1 MTALVVALLHESA
14 RHGTETK
21 ISAYL
26 VGGELRSRLSCCN
39 FALACCVNE
48 RLLGLTIL
56 LGGFVILFW
65 SLDEAKE
72 RLNMIAK
79 ADGITVEYFEIL
91 SQRMS
96 RQTHWKTNVA
106 KSARR
111 LDSRRLIRG
120 TTLL

>member
-1 MTALVVALLHESA
+1 M
-14 RHGTETK
+14 
-21 ISAYL
+21 
-26 VGGELRSRLSCCN
+26 SRLSCCN

-72 RLNMIAK
+72 RLNMVDMA
-79 ADGITVEYFEIL
+79 GITWWNRIFTK
-91 SQRMS
+91 SS
-96 RQTHWKTNVA
+96 KQTHWETNEAKT
-106 KSARR
+106 ARR
-111 LDSRRLIRG
+111 LESRRLIRG